1 MSEIPR
7 IEIREVNIPKIPIW
21 KLYVPTLDIIY
32 KPKVDIP
39 GCVRVHRNNLPSL
52 IDNDKDE
59 YGTYSECGNFIIP
72 SFEPLQYNPNEF
84 TYTESKTPNKQE
96 KEFVDSKD
104 QSGQYI
110 PPKDKKDVFVECP
123 GKKDQKIGDYRNE
136 KRISRVS
143 GHKRSE
149 DGTECITLYEDV
161 TFIDS
166 VLPSPSAALNVVTI
180 SLIAASSPL
189 LIPAIKSL
197 SKTVF
202 KKILAKFDK
211 KKTDKEKR

>member
-1 MSEIPR
+1 VPTIKVPKVELPSIEIP
-7 IEIREVNIPKIPIW
+7 ETPYFTKH
-21 KLYVPTLDIIY
+21 KLEGQ
-32 KPKVDIP
+32 IP
-39 GCVRVHRNNLPSL
+39 GCNLFHRDLKITRNPSL
-52 IDNDKDE
+52 LIADPN
-59 YGTYSECGNFIIP
+59 GTFTTCPEGQIP
-72 SFEPLQYNPNEF
+72 SFDPIRFDMNELI
-84 TYTESKTPNKQE
+84 YTESNPVQNETKPQQRVSIPPPVE
-96 KEFVDSKD
+96 KKKDIEEIECPRPKD
-104 QSGQYI
+104 QR
-110 PPKDKKDVFVECP
+110 
-123 GKKDQKIGDYRNE
+123 IGDYRNE

-180 SLIAASSPL
+180 SLIAASSSL

-197 SKTVF
+197 SKTIF

-211 KKTDKEKR
+211 KKDKST